1 MMKEIAHSS
10 FSSNALVIGLISHVG
25 ALLIGMIPAS
35 GSGRFFLILYL
46 FYWALFLCA
55 AGAELRG
62 RAYRPFGNAGFYIMA
77 GAAILPALGPFI
89 VLRMLYKMQD
99 ATDIKQHRGF
109 VSSIFRLRA
118 NLLLVF
124 LMLAVI
130 FMLLAVLVS
139 RDSPYF
145 QRTKMKAAPQQEQQV
160 PLCYKTDIGMFR
172 CDA

>member
-1 MMKEIAHSS
+1 MKEIAYSS
-10 FSSNALVIGLISHVG
+10 FASNALVIGLISHIS

-35 GSGRFFLILYL
+35 GSGRLFLILYL
-46 FYWALFLCA
+46 FYWVLFLCA
-55 AGAELRG
+55 AGVELRG
-62 RAYRPFGNAGFYIMA
+62 RSDRPFGNAGFYIMA

-89 VLRMLYKMQD
+89 VLRMLYQIQG
-99 ATDIKQHRGF
+99 ATDIKQRGGF

-124 LMLAVI
+124 LMMAVV
-130 FMLLAVLVS
+130 FMLFAVLVS

-145 QRTKMKAAPQQEQQV
+145 QRTKMKAAAQQEQQV
-160 PLCYKTDIGMFR
+160 PLRHKTGIGMFR